1 MEDEKKRVGL
11 IIRQMREE
19 LDLTQVQLAQLIEV
33 SSQTVS
39 NWELGKSTP
48 HLIDMTRMA
57 KKLTISLDR
66 FTNFQETEIESKL
79 RQQEIQVESMKSALE
94 DCLASFS
101 DQIFK
106 ILRDLS

>member
-1 MEDEKKRVGL
+1 
-11 IIRQMREE
+11 MREE
-19 LDLTQVQLAQLIEV
+19 LNLTQVQLAQLIEV

-79 RQQEIQVESMKSALE
+79 RQQEIQVEAMKAAHE